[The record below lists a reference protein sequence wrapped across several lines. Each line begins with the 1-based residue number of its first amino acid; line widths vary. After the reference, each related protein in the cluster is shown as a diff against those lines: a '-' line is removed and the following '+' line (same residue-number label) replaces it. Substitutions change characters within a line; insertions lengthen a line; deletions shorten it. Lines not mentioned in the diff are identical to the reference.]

1 MSLIAALSCPD
12 EAPPDAVMYG
22 AIGSEIQRINEA
34 IVAGQKTVDDGELP
48 AVEQPDDINE
58 GGAGNDEDESTA
70 KMEGNDDDMEV
81 VEAQSRWWGFAGD
94 LIRKFVELAPV
105 PRSDTELRE
114 CMEGSIVYKTD
125 IKDEKRFDLHIY
137 NSKMDGECKTQPVL
151 RMPVLRSNHLQRC
164 IKASLLARTH
174 GSTEEDVEIPEK
186 SMFMF
191 LDGYKHDNANV
202 FNNGFTIGDRRLQ
215 KVRQAVYV
223 TYDEASLKKRRQRN
237 DTRAKMSV
245 VEILTIVTKSDFAL
259 AARKRLLCDGSSN
272 QQNHLGPV
280 MTDDPKKED
289 LVWYLTVAEKREFLI
304 GDTRK
309 DGGGALVEGE
319 KMTKDSACPGTVAF
333 LYSSTLGNLY
343 AYIAD

>member
-34 IVAGQKTVDDGELP
+34 VVAAQQTVDDGELP
-48 AVEQPDDINE
+48 AVEQPDE
-58 GGAGNDEDESTA
+58 GEDQNDEDESTA
-70 KMEGNDDDMEV
+70 KIEGNDDDTEV

-94 LIRKFVELAPV
+94 LVRKFVELAPA
-105 PRSDTELRE
+105 PRSDTELRA
-114 CMEGSIVYKTD
+114 CMEGTVVYKTGM
-125 IKDEKRFDLHIY
+125 KDEKRFNLHIY
-137 NSKMDGECKTQPVL
+137 NAKMDGECKTQPVL

-164 IKASLLARTH
+164 IKASLLVRTH
-174 GSTEEDVEIPEK
+174 GSTEEDVDVPEK

-202 FNNGFTIGDRRLQ
+202 FNNSFNIGDRRLQ

-245 VEILTIVTKSDFAL
+245 VEILTLVTKSDFAL
-259 AARKRLLCDGSSN
+259 APRKRLLCDGSSN

-280 MTDDPKKED
+280 MTDDSKNED
-289 LVWYLTVAEKREFLI
+289 LVWHLTVAEKREFLI
-304 GDTRK
+304 GETRK
-309 DGGGALVEGE
+309 DSGGALAEGD
-319 KMTKDSACPGTVAF
+319 KMPKDSACPGTVAF